1 MRYNKGVFLP
11 DETEFTEAEDY
22 PEDSRSGYA
31 KMLDSELTKVVQW
44 HANPTERLDGF
55 TDNQYKN
62 FICYAKNFIV
72 DKGKLY
78 RRDMESEYK
87 LVIYPE
93 RRMYIMKAAHDQL
106 GHRGMYATKMLIK
119 ERFWWPE
126 MERDIAWTGHS
137 PFFAV
142 TGAHPILPL
151 DVLEAMWL
159 VEYPGRMLED
169 WELRRLRAI
178 ALEKHADKVEE
189 MRQNMDAVK
198 RERTLQYAKMNAN
211 KIKEFDQIES
221 SLNTKMKP
229 RYLGPLVVVHRT
241 KVGNYILAELD
252 GAIIRSKI
260 AAFRVVPYL
269 ARKSID
275 LDGEVLK
282 LMDMSHAELQKL
294 IDSPEPKDKVPAN
307 FTDDYPETENLKV
320 SKDINLDH

>member
-1 MRYNKGVFLP
+1 
-11 DETEFTEAEDY
+11 
-22 PEDSRSGYA
+22 
-31 KMLDSELTKVVQW
+31 
-44 HANPTERLDGF
+44 
-55 TDNQYKN
+55 
-62 FICYAKNFIV
+62 
-72 DKGKLY
+72 
-78 RRDMESEYK
+78 
-87 LVIYPE
+87 
-93 RRMYIMKAAHDQL
+93 
-106 GHRGMYATKMLIK
+106 MLIMWADRITIRK
-119 ERFWWPE
+119 R
-126 MERDIAWTGHS
+126 MGHS

-142 TGAHPILPL
+142 TGAHPILLL
-151 DVLEAMWL
+151 DVLEATWL
-159 VEYPGRMLED
+159 VEYLGRMLED
-169 WELRRLRAI
+169 WELHGLRAI
-178 ALEKHADKVEE
+178 VLEKHVDKVEE

-211 KIKEFDQIES
+211 KIKEFEFKSGDLVLMRNSQIES

-241 KVGNYILAELD
+241 
-252 GAIIRSKI
+252 KI